1 MTMAKQN
8 KKKFSKTENK
18 QKVNLTHALEYRN
31 ETKAFNFLS
40 SLNQMGF
47 IAGATIGEIN
57 MKNMKLKRHI
67 KFYII
72 LQISAF

>member
-1 MTMAKQN
+1 MT
-8 KKKFSKTENK
+8 
-18 QKVNLTHALEYRN
+18 N
-31 ETKAFNFLS
+31 ETKAFIFLS

-57 MKNMKLKRHI
+57 MAKNIKLKRHI

-72 LQISAF
+72 LQIAAF